1 MEPGTTSAAG
11 MTRSWVLPD
20 EPVPVRLMNTI
31 WADRTGAHDDLTTQD
46 DLSAW
51 LQSLSAADQ
60 PPPVTRRQ
68 LAAARQLR
76 DALRR
81 LAAFVTAD
89 TRPAAASIIAKVDV
103 AIETVNRAA
112 TATPPAPRLTR
123 HGELLRTTTAADR
136 PTIATALAA
145 IAIAAIDLFASDTT
159 TALRA
164 CHAPGCVLY
173 FVKDHPRRE
182 WCSNTCGNRA
192 RAARHY
198 RRHRSDRAPGG
209 ASR

>member
-1 MEPGTTSAAG
+1 MELGATSAAAA
-11 MTRSWVLPD
+11 MRSWVLPA

-31 WADRTGAHDDLTTQD
+31 WADRAGVHDDLSTPA
-46 DLSAW
+46 DLGAW
-51 LQSLSAADQ
+51 LQSVSAADR

-68 LAAARQLR
+68 LTDARQLR

-81 LAAFVTAD
+81 IAAFVTAD
-89 TRPAAASIIAKVDV
+89 TRAAAASPVADVDV

-123 HGELLRTTTAADR
+123 DRELLRTTAAANA
-136 PTIATALAA
+136 PTVATTLAA
-145 IAIAAIDLFASDTT
+145 VAIAAIDLFAGDAP

-198 RRHRSDRAPGG
+198 RKHRLDRPTP
-209 ASR
+209 